1 MMQENSHKI
10 HCTYD
15 NLYDIISESECID
28 EDLFK
33 SKINNLIEIGY
44 IETSILDD
52 SFIYTARTG
61 LTWSDFKDI
70 DDLIKKKILLH
81 LVENPNT
88 FFVLMNTQKGK
99 MRIAALEMKKWGQ
112 NKEKKIVAFLIVSND
127 KTLADQSSDGI
138 LKTFERQKLKVFPL
152 SSNSK
157 VSLEHIKT
165 YVDAYNNDTEEEYHM
180 PLIIALANPKQNEKI
195 VKLLHRIH
203 RKVERNSKLRI
214 GMIFDEA
221 DETYSRLR
229 DKYFTIEGND
239 VSLSTY
245 LVDNTMALHRLGF
258 FTATDGNLLED
269 DYPECSNAYLYPI
282 EIPQEDKE
290 HYRAIHHEE
299 SIIHTVPFKSR
310 ESYNT
315 YAMKILDNNKE
326 HFMKPIVLQSGEICY
341 RKTIINS
348 NSQTKDMIDFAKQ
361 CNKKGMY
368 CLVFNGVGVQL
379 YINRKCVKI
388 YKTKNKKFNE
398 LLFYIYKLFNLKDKP
413 LIIIGRRKVDRG
425 LGFHFCP
432 KTNDEVKI
440 EFEDHIVISK
450 NREGLI
456 WTDMIGGK
464 IDDKNRASQKL
475 GRLAGIIGNSPQ
487 YPGNTHYWTDENTAK
502 IAKRHNTIVD
512 VTNDMTACSLVQAV
526 KKAETIVPKIPIVRD
541 FEITELYNNFNDLKK
556 HLRSILPI
564 GNITKFNISNNTIK
578 YRGTVKE
585 IYSYIDRKQFL
596 HLDING
602 GISKKVT
609 KTSIVSRMMPVLHN
623 NIQKWIGIYNKN
635 ACNL

>member
-1 MMQENSHKI
+1 
-10 HCTYD
+10 
-15 NLYDIISESECID
+15 
-28 EDLFK
+28 
-33 SKINNLIEIGY
+33 
-44 IETSILDD
+44 
-52 SFIYTARTG
+52 
-61 LTWSDFKDI
+61 
-70 DDLIKKKILLH
+70 
-81 LVENPNT
+81 
-88 FFVLMNTQKGK
+88 
-99 MRIAALEMKKWGQ
+99 
-112 NKEKKIVAFLIVSND
+112 
-127 KTLADQSSDGI
+127 
-138 LKTFERQKLKVFPL
+138 
-152 SSNSK
+152 
-157 VSLEHIKT
+157 
-165 YVDAYNNDTEEEYHM
+165 
-180 PLIIALANPKQNEKI
+180 
-195 VKLLHRIH
+195 
-203 RKVERNSKLRI
+203 
-214 GMIFDEA
+214 MIFDEA
-221 DETYSRLR
+221 DETYPRLR

-245 LVDNTMALHRLGF
+245 LVDNTIALHRLGF